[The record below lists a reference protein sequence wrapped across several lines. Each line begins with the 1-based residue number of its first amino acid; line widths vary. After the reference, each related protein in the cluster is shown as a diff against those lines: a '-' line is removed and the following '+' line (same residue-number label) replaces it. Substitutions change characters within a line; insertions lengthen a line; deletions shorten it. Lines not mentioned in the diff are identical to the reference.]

1 MGELKPHHIEA
12 KPALEDSLR
21 QTTGENSWTR
31 IGVLDRPPYASYTT
45 GYVPHIFTVLS
56 YMTQTPILV
65 SKANQISAL
74 HNFTS
79 IRRGVSD

>member
-21 QTTGENSWTR
+21 RTIGENSWTR
-31 IGVLDRPPYASYTT
+31 ISFLDRSSYTSYPT

-56 YMTQTPILV
+56 YMAQAPILV
-65 SKANQISAL
+65 SKENEISAL
-74 HNFTS
+74 HNFTTL
-79 IRRGVSD
+79 RRGDSD